1 MSVPSQDH
9 QSLDDIEGETWGPPP
24 ADATTLVATVHSLRR
39 KPVGE
44 LTAAD
49 LRLLIGQRVGLDVV
63 LPRALAVLRQ
73 SPLIEADLYP
83 GDLLAAAL
91 HLPASY
97 WREHSPLLQEVRSV
111 LASVEK
117 LPPQLETGV
126 ARFTGSSDLL

>member
-9 QSLDDIEGETWGPPP
+9 QSLDDIEGSTWGPPP
-24 ADATTLVATVHSLRR
+24 ADATTVVTAIHALRR

-49 LRLLIGQRVGLDVV
+49 LRLLIAQRVGLDVV
-63 LPRALAVLRQ
+63 LPRALSVLRQ

-91 HLPASY
+91 HLPETY
-97 WREHSPLLQEVRSV
+97 WRGVSSLVR
-111 LASVEK
+111 
-117 LPPQLETGV
+117 
-126 ARFTGSSDLL
+126 